1 MSEKALETISY
12 LPTCSDSE
20 VGNFELSWL
29 AEVSNIRKEM
39 LAMFDRMVD
48 QSAFAV
54 LAAWLRTIDRQ
65 ELKRKLLQSPDAKIK
80 EILEQ
85 TNQQIRNQ
93 GHEEEE
99 AGPIPSPWGLVRT
112 PLPPGESRKR
122 YTERNLAEGK
132 CERCSRPLDLN
143 SVRYCTEHLKEH
155 RRGDTRYRQKQG
167 ARISLHGRHPN
178 TLKAL
183 RKANEERKRRPSD
196 GHACRRNPSI
206 ASSSRRA

>member
-1 MSEKALETISY
+1 
-12 LPTCSDSE
+12 
-20 VGNFELSWL
+20 
-29 AEVSNIRKEM
+29 M

-99 AGPIPSPWGLVRT
+99 AGPIPSPWALVRT

-132 CERCSRPLDLN
+132 CERCSMPLDLN
-143 SVRYCTEHLKEH
+143 SVRYCTEHLKAH
-155 RRGDTRYRQKQG
+155 RRGDTRYRRSKAHALACMAGIRTRSKRSGRPTRG
-167 ARISLHGRHPN
+167 ASA
-178 TLKAL
+178 AL
-183 RKANEERKRRPSD
+183 AMVMLAGVIP
-196 GHACRRNPSI
+196 A
-206 ASSSRRA
+206 